1 VKTLVGLGN
10 PGRRYHFSPHNIGFL
25 VIDKLAEDFK
35 VRLTKKLRFNAL
47 TGKSVVDG
55 QNILLAKPFTYM
67 NLSGQTVAKILR
79 FYKADPVEI
88 MIICDD
94 VNLGFGRLRIRRKG
108 SEGGHKGMRSVIE
121 HLKASDFARLRV
133 GVGLPEADTAKKAE
147 GPLKGDLTDYLL
159 TPFKKS
165 KIKQIDSSILA
176 AAEACKVWIK
186 EGIDAA
192 MNKFNKS
199 GLRIKPLRFKN

>member
-1 VKTLVGLGN
+1 MKILVGLGN

-55 QNILLAKPFTYM
+55 ENILLAKPFTYM
-67 NLSGQTVAKILR
+67 NLSGQTVGKILR
-79 FYKADPVEI
+79 FYKADPAGV

-94 VNLGFGRLRIRRKG
+94 VNLRFGRLRIRRKG
-108 SEGGHKGMRSVIE
+108 SEGGHKGLRSVIE
-121 HLKASDFARLRV
+121 HLKTSDFARLRM
-133 GVGLPEADTAKKAE
+133 GVGLAEAEQKL
-147 GPLKGDLTDYLL
+147 LKDDLTGYLL
-159 TPFKKS
+159 TPFGRT
-165 KIKQIDSSILA
+165 KIEQLNGSILN

-186 EGIDAA
+186 EGINAA
-192 MNKFNKS
+192 MNKFNPAS
-199 GLRIKPLRFKN
+199 LSNARG

>member
-1 VKTLVGLGN
+1 MKILVGLGN

-133 GVGLPEADTAKKAE
+133 GVGLAEAEQKL
-147 GPLKGDLTDYLL
+147 LKDDLTDYIL
-159 TPFKKS
+159 TPFGRT
-165 KIKQIDSSILA
+165 KIEQLNSSILN

-192 MNKFNKS
+192 MNRFNKS